1 MTKEKEHAFVENE
14 EKLGKVSELILH
26 NDDVNT
32 FDFVIDTLIEIC
44 NHEPIQAEQVAMIVH
59 YKGKCGVLS
68 GDFYKLK
75 PPYDEMTRR
84 GLSVTID

>member
-1 MTKEKEHAFVENE
+1 MTREKEHVLVEHE
-14 EKLGKVSELILH
+14 EKTENVKELILH

-68 GDFYKLK
+68 GDFYTLK